1 MQLWIIEFELVLD
14 FYLQFVVVFRCQGQC
29 VHHLKWI
36 CGQINLNVSLDT
48 HSFIYC
54 LFFILKISYSLWGSL
69 HNDFFPHLFFDIH
82 FTTMIF
88 IFIFCTLTWILVCI
102 LLLFL
107 IFREREEP
115 VCSLFIH
122 QKLSSSS
129 SCEMR
134 KTCSKEGGEIRGKN
148 CANKE

>member
-1 MQLWIIEFELVLD
+1 MQLWIIEFELVLN
-14 FYLQFVVVFRCQGQC
+14 FYNLLFFFRCQGQC

-69 HNDFFPHLFFDIH
+69 HNDLFPHLFFDIH

-88 IFIFCTLTWILVCI
+88 IFCTFTSILVRI
-102 LLLFL
+102 LLLFRFFL
-107 IFREREEP
+107 REEP

-122 QKLSSSS
+122 QKLSSSG

-134 KTCSKEGGEIRGKN
+134 KTCSKEGGR
-148 CANKE
+148 

>member
-1 MQLWIIEFELVLD
+1 MQLWIIEFELVLN
-14 FYLQFVVVFRCQGQC
+14 FYNLLFFFRCQGQC

-54 LFFILKISYSLWGSL
+54 LFIHFKNILLTMRFIAQWSFSPFIFWHSL
-69 HNDFFPHLFFDIH
+69 HDDDLHFLHIHINSSSHLAFVSFF
-82 FTTMIF
+82 
-88 IFIFCTLTWILVCI
+88 
-102 LLLFL
+102 FL
-107 IFREREEP
+107 REEP

-122 QKLSSSS
+122 QKLSSSG

-134 KTCSKEGGEIRGKN
+134 KTCSKEGGR
-148 CANKE
+148 

>member
-1 MQLWIIEFELVLD
+1 MQLWIIEFELVLN
-14 FYLQFVVVFRCQGQC
+14 FYNLLFFFRCQGQC

-69 HNDFFPHLFFDIH
+69 HNDLFPHLFFDIH

-88 IFIFCTLTWILVCI
+88 IFCTFTSILVRI
-102 LLLFL
+102 LLLFR
-107 IFREREEP
+107 IFFLREEP

-122 QKLSSSS
+122 QKLSSSG

-134 KTCSKEGGEIRGKN
+134 KTCSKEGGR
-148 CANKE
+148 

>member
-1 MQLWIIEFELVLD
+1 MQLWIIEFELVLN
-14 FYLQFVVVFRCQGQC
+14 FYNLLFFFRCQGQC

-69 HNDFFPHLFFDIH
+69 HNDLFPHLFFDIH

-88 IFIFCTLTWILVCI
+88 IFCTFTSILVRI
-102 LLLFL
+102 LLLFRFFFARGTSLL
-107 IFREREEP
+107 IIYSSKIIVFRFLWDE
-115 VCSLFIH
+115 
-122 QKLSSSS
+122 
-129 SCEMR
+129 
-134 KTCSKEGGEIRGKN
+134 KN
-148 CANKE
+148 V